1 MEIIAYGVQAD
12 EQPLLRAA
20 FETSHQLRTLAV
32 FLNAD
37 TAPPTSASP
46 LPGSP
51 TTPPTPRP
59 STPGPGIGDDV
70 LARLISFPQVLVTSH
85 QAYFTHTAVGQ
96 VIDATVR
103 NIEDFEAGRRN
114 ENTLVPNTAV

>member
-51 TTPPTPRP
+51 TTPLRR
-59 STPGPGIGDDV
+59 GR
-70 LARLISFPQVLVTSH
+70 ARLDRAS
-85 QAYFTHTAVGQ
+85 
-96 VIDATVR
+96 ATTYWP
-103 NIEDFEAGRRN
+103 G
-114 ENTLVPNTAV
+114 